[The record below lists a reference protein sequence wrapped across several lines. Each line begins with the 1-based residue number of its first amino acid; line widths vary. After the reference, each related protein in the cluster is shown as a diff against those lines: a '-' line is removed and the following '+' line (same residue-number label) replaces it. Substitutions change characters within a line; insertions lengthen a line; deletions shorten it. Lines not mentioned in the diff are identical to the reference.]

1 MKIFV
6 RIFFLLAV
14 GLMPA
19 GSWASTP
26 SATVTLTDSTAGVDI
41 ETLEH
46 FRSTDPTLDIFAVQR
61 ETFESL
67 NGSRSLGYD
76 RGQHWFRFDLVNRSN
91 TQDWF
96 LEVGFAPLDHIEL
109 YSRDVNGKWTLQFSG
124 DMYPI
129 SSRPVRHRHVVFPF
143 VLKPDTR
150 ETYYLKVVSTSAL
163 QVPVSVWS
171 PQGFRDHTYYEQF
184 ANGIFYGVMLIMVFY
199 NLFLYF
205 FIRDRTVLYYVF
217 TLVAGTNVVAYFQ
230 GYGFLY
236 LNPESPGF
244 NEFVA
249 AFASPFFIV
258 TSVALTR
265 SFLDLKR
272 FSFWLDRLLLAVAVV
287 SVIFGILTIGLSG
300 YISYLPMRLL
310 ALLNFVFMMAAA
322 VYCFYR
328 RYRPARYFLLAW
340 ATLVILGILLDF
352 RNLGLVDDYWILD
365 NALYI
370 GCVMQTLLISFAL
383 GDKIKVLQKENTD
396 AQQRA
401 LVREQEEKER
411 LEREVEARTEE
422 IRQKNTQLAEGNN
435 LKDKLLSLIS
445 HDVRSPLIALQGVLD
460 MQDMNSLSQQ
470 DLQRLLER
478 IGDRLHYTSDFLDN
492 LLQWSRLQ
500 MSGEKLV
507 PIAERI
513 PVHQMLVTATSLIR
527 TECERKGILLV
538 IDVPGDFAA
547 FADRSM
553 MQTVIRNLVS
563 NAVKFTPTGG
573 RIVVRAVLQNNLV
586 VVRVTDTG
594 VGISSK
600 QMATLFT
607 LTGVTTA
614 GTEEEKGTGIGLVI
628 CKEFVERNGGTIHA
642 TSTVGAGTTFEFTIP
657 LFRGQ

>member
-109 YSRDVNGKWTLQFSG
+109 YSRDVNGKWMLQFSG

-573 RIVVRAVLQNNLV
+573 RIELQAVLQNDLV
-586 VVRVTDTG
+586 SVRVTDSG
-594 VGISSK
+594 VGISPK